1 MRFRYVFF
9 DRDGTLTYYDREKE
23 AWRDGMIARW
33 GGTPFETD
41 YATMME
47 LFAIASEGRKPWY
60 RNVEDEKGF
69 FRRYYR
75 AVLERAGVRENL
87 DERAGTLFDTLWLK
101 DRKTYPETEDVLRRF
116 AGAGCRMGVI
126 SDTSPSLELSLRLLG
141 LGDWFESFTASSLTG
156 AGKPDPRIYRAA
168 MDSLGAAPSE
178 CLYIDDCREEAD
190 GARAVGMTAFHL
202 DREGREPGD
211 SPWTVRTL
219 SEFYSCAEKL

>member
-33 GGTPFETD
+33 GGTPFPMD
-41 YATMME
+41 YDTVME
-47 LFAIASEGRKPWY
+47 LFVKASEGRKPWY
-60 RNVEDEKGF
+60 RDVEDEKAF

-75 AVLERAGVRENL
+75 AVLKRAGVRE
-87 DERAGTLFDTLWLK
+87 DPEERAGILLDAFWLK
-101 DRKTYPETEDVLRRF
+101 DRKPYPETEGVLRRF
-116 AGAGCRMGVI
+116 AAAGCRMGVI

-141 LGDWFESFTASSLTG
+141 LADWFESFTASSLVG

-168 MDSLGAAPSE
+168 MDSLGAEPAE

-190 GARAVGMTAFHL
+190 GARAAGMTAFHL
-202 DREGREPGD
+202 DRDGSGPGN
-211 SPWTVRTL
+211 SPWTVRSL
-219 SEFYSCAEKL
+219 EEFFSRAEKL